1 MTATIF
7 DIKEF
12 AIRDGPGGR
21 TTVFFKGCP
30 LRCRWCHNPEGLSPL
45 PQLMV
50 KEAKCTRCGLC
61 RRPCGHEE
69 CRPFGRCLHVCPN
82 GCISVSGRTWSAPE
96 LAARL
101 LRDRPLWERTGGG
114 VSFSGGEPLL
124 QWEFLMELIP
134 LLEGANTALETS
146 GFAPADVFRR
156 VIGKMD
162 YVMMDVKLADE
173 KAHRAWTGV
182 SNRQILENLRVLQES
197 GVPHELRTPLIPGVT
212 DTPENLEAVRVL
224 VGDSPW
230 KTLPYNTLA
239 GAKYPMLGMTYPMDA
254 PAADS
259 TDQERI

>member
-1 MTATIF
+1 
-7 DIKEF
+7 
-12 AIRDGPGGR
+12 
-21 TTVFFKGCP
+21 
-30 LRCRWCHNPEGLSPL
+30 
-45 PQLMV
+45 
-50 KEAKCTRCGLC
+50 
-61 RRPCGHEE
+61 
-69 CRPFGRCLHVCPN
+69 
-82 GCISVSGRTWSAPE
+82 
-96 LAARL
+96 
-101 LRDRPLWERTGGG
+101 
-114 VSFSGGEPLL
+114 
-124 QWEFLMELIP
+124 MELIP

-224 VGDSPW
+224 AGDSPW